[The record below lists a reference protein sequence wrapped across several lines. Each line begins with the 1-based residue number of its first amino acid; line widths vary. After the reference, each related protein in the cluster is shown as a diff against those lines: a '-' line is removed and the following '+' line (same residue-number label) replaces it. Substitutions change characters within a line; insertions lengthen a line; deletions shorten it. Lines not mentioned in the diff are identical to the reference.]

1 MQSYGTATPRIGKT
15 AGKPKPTKAKP
26 GKKRGR

>member
-15 AGKPKPTKAKP
+15 AGKPKPPKAK
-26 GKKRGR
+26 GKKKGR